1 MPDENEKRKRK
12 EGHNV
17 MWLRLM
23 VTQKGGGRGGCDP
36 RVDTRGIHKTRRAH
50 NR

>member
-1 MPDENEKRKRK
+1 MILFWLRLVFLGPDENERRKRK

-23 VTQKGGGRGGCDP
+23 VTQKGGKGEGG
-36 RVDTRGIHKTRRAH
+36 VVTQG
-50 NR
+50 